1 MKEKFWLCK
10 RKNVF
15 YSCDAATGKRDS
27 LHTNDREA
35 AKRILRAK
43 NDAALQPAIN
53 ISIAKAYAPARS
65 GGSLGRPACH

>member
-1 MKEKFWLCK
+1 MKAKFWLCK

-15 YSCDAATGKRDS
+15 YCCDAATGKRDS
-27 LHTNDREA
+27 LHTSDREA

-53 ISIAKAYAPARS
+53 ISIAKAYS
-65 GGSLGRPACH
+65 